1 MVAYL
6 AKRIIM
12 GKLPYAVVLSEA
24 WGEYKED
31 VDAILIAEGR
41 VDLIEEPVKE

>member
-1 MVAYL
+1 MAAYL

-24 WGEYKED
+24 WGGYKED
-31 VDAILIAEGR
+31 VDAILIVEGR
-41 VDLIEEPVKE
+41 EDLIQIPVQE